1 MAELSLVL
9 LLHAFLCAS
18 ATAVSGYALYVG
30 HSNGRDQDYEAMC
43 DLGPQMSCSSVLT
56 SRRDKKTL
64 PFLAKNNDTFFPT
77 ASQVQQGIWAPGRS
91 TRGRPSTEREQ
102 RRLWN
107 SILYRG
113 RLAR

>member
-1 MAELSLVL
+1 MAELSVVL

-56 SRRDKKTL
+56 SRRDKKN
-64 PFLAKNNDTFFPT
+64 PFTWLKITTPFFPT
-77 ASQVQQGIWAPGRS
+77 SSQI
-91 TRGRPSTEREQ
+91 
-102 RRLWN
+102 
-107 SILYRG
+107 
-113 RLAR
+113 